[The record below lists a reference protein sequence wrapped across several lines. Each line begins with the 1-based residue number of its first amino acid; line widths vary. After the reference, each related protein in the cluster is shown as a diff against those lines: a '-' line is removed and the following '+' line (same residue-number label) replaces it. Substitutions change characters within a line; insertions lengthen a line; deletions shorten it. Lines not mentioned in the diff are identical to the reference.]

1 MPALGNALGLPFQR
15 RGVSFVGPL
24 DTLSTG
30 LVGAWSVARRLLASY
45 TGPWLRVRRSSDN
58 AEQDCTTVAGILS
71 FCGAGNGFVV
81 TVYDQ
86 TGNGRDL
93 TQGTAVNQAQIVTS
107 GALTAGLNGLA
118 AMSNH
123 NGGCGYLGSVGA
135 RTPTA
140 VSYSFVG
147 IPCASGGYNGQ
158 VGNPSAAFAPNSS
171 ILLYSPSDTTLQNY
185 TAFATR
191 GNALTVTAG
200 AGLAAG
206 VEVGPSNVT
215 HYKNGIANTAGAY
228 APTLNF
234 ANFGLWAAGVSVGGI
249 GITNATAAEMILWE
263 GARGSA
269 LATLGAEQKT
279 TFGL

>member
-30 LVGAWSVARRLLASY
+30 IVGAWSVARRLLASY

-86 TGNGRDL
+86 TGNGRNL
-93 TQGTAVNQAQIVTS
+93 TQGTAANQAQIVTS
-107 GALTAGLNGLA
+107 GVLTAGLNGLA
-118 AMSNH
+118 SMKNH
-123 NGGCGYLGSVGA
+123 TGGCGYLATIGA

-140 VSYSFVG
+140 ASYAFVG
-147 IPCASGGYNGQ
+147 VPCAAGGYNGQ
-158 VGNPSAAFAPNSS
+158 VGNPSASFAPNGA
-171 ILLYSPSDTTLQNY
+171 ILLYNPSDTTLQGY
-185 TAFATR
+185 IAFATR
-191 GNALTVTAG
+191 GNALTITPG
-200 AGLAAG
+200 AAVVAG
-206 VEVGPSNVT
+206 VEAGPSNVT
-215 HYKNGIANTAGAY
+215 HYKNGVANTPAAYTPTFNYSEFGIWSAGGTA
-228 APTLNF
+228 
-234 ANFGLWAAGVSVGGI
+234 GGI
-249 GITNATAAEMILWE
+249 GSINATAAEMILWD
-263 GARGSA
+263 GARSSA

>member
-30 LVGAWSVARRLLASY
+30 LVGAWSVARRLLANY
-45 TGPWLRVRRSSDN
+45 NNAWLRVRRSSDN
-58 AEQDCTTVAGILS
+58 AELDCTTVASILA

-93 TQGTAVNQAQIVTS
+93 TQSTAGNQAQIVTS

-118 AMSNH
+118 AMRNH
-123 NGGCGYLGSVGA
+123 NGSCGYRATIGA

-140 VSYSFVG
+140 ASYAFVG
-147 IPCASGGYNGQ
+147 VPCASGGYNGQ
-158 VGNPSAAFAPNSS
+158 VGNPSAAFAPNGA
-171 ILLYSPSDTTLQNY
+171 ILLYNPSDTTLQDY
-185 TAFATR
+185 IAFGTR
-191 GNALTVTAG
+191 GNALTIAAG
-200 AGLAAG
+200 AAVAAG
-206 VEVGPSNVT
+206 VEAGPSNVT
-215 HYKNGIANTAGAY
+215 HYKSGVANTPGAY
-228 APTLNF
+228 TPTFNYSEFGIWF
-234 ANFGLWAAGVSVGGI
+234 AGGTVGGTGTI
-249 GITNATAAEMILWE
+249 NATAAEMILWD
-263 GARGSA
+263 GARSSA

-279 TFGL
+279 TFDL

>member
-30 LVGAWSVARRLLASY
+30 IVGAWSVARRLLASY

-58 AEQDCTTVAGILS
+58 AEQDCTTVASILA

-81 TVYDQ
+81 TIYDQ
-86 TGNGRDL
+86 TGLVDDL
-93 TQGTAVNQAQIVTS
+93 TQGTAAHQAKIVS
-107 GALTAGLNGLA
+107 GGALVSGINGLA

-123 NGGCGYLGSVGA
+123 NGSCGYSGSVGA

-147 IPCASGGYNGQ
+147 VPCVTGGYNGQ
-158 VGNPSAAFAPNSS
+158 VGNPSAAFAPNGS
-171 ILLYSPSDTTLQNY
+171 ILLYSPSDTTLQNF
-185 TAFATR
+185 TAFGTR
-191 GNALTVTAG
+191 GNALAVTAG
-200 AGLAAG
+200 SPVSAG
-206 VEVGPSNVT
+206 VVLGPSNVT

-228 APTLNF
+228 SPTLNF
-234 ANFGLWAAGVSVGGI
+234 ADFGLWTAGGTVGGT
-249 GITNATAAEMILWE
+249 GTTNATAAEMILWE
-263 GARGSA
+263 GTQAAA
-269 LATLGAEQKT
+269 LAAIGVDQQT
-279 TFGL
+279 TFNT

>member
-86 TGNGRDL
+86 TGNGRNL
-93 TQGTAVNQAQIVTS
+93 TQGTAANQAKIVTS
-107 GALTAGLNGLA
+107 GALTASLNGLA
-118 AMSNH
+118 AMYNH
-123 NGGCGYLGSVGA
+123 TGNCGYSGSVGA

-147 IPCASGGYNGQ
+147 IPCTAGGYNGQ
-158 VGNPSAAFAPNSS
+158 VGNPSASYAPNGS
-171 ILLYSPSDTTLQNY
+171 ILLYSQSNTALQNY
-185 TAFATR
+185 TAFGVR
-191 GNALTVTAG
+191 GNALAVTAG
-200 AGLAAG
+200 SPVSAG
-206 VEVGPSNVT
+206 VVLGPSNVT

-228 APTLNF
+228 SPTLNF
-234 ANFGLWAAGVSVGGI
+234 ADFGLWLAGGTVGGL
-249 GITNATAAEMILWE
+249 GTTNATAAEMILWE
-263 GARGSA
+263 GAQGPA
-269 LATLGAEQKT
+269 LAAIGAEQQT
-279 TFGL
+279 TFNT

>member
-1 MPALGNALGLPFQR
+1 MLTLANKLRLSSPITGG
-15 RGVSFVGPL
+15 FVGPL

-30 LVGAWSVARRLLASY
+30 LVGAWSVARRLLANY
-45 TGPWLRVRRSSDN
+45 NNAWLRVRRSSDN
-58 AEQDCTTVAGILS
+58 AELDCTTVASILA

-93 TQGTAVNQAQIVTS
+93 TQSTACNQAQIVTS
-107 GALTAGLNGLA
+107 GALVSGINGLA
-118 AMSNH
+118 AMRNH
-123 NGGCGYLGSVGA
+123 NGSCGYLGSVGA

-147 IPCASGGYNGQ
+147 IPCITGGYNGQ
-158 VGNPSAAFAPNSS
+158 VGNPSAAFAPNGS

-185 TAFATR
+185 TAFGTR

-200 AGLAAG
+200 SPVSAG
-206 VEVGPSNVT
+206 VILGPSNVT
-215 HYKNGIANTAGAY
+215 HYKNGTANTAGAY
-228 APTLNF
+228 SPTLNF
-234 ANFGLWAAGVSVGGI
+234 ADFGLWYAGGTVGGT
-249 GITNATAAEMILWE
+249 GTTNATAAEMILWE

>member
-86 TGNGRDL
+86 TGNGRNL
-93 TQGTAVNQAQIVTS
+93 TQGTAANQAQIVTS
-107 GALTAGLNGLA
+107 GALTASLNGLA

-123 NGGCGYLGSVGA
+123 TGGCGYSGSVGA

-147 IPCASGGYNGQ
+147 VPYSGGGYYGQ
-158 VGNPSAAFAPNSS
+158 VGNPSAAFAPNGS
-171 ILLYSPSDTTLQNY
+171 ILLYSPSATTLQNY
-185 TAFATR
+185 TAFGLR
-191 GNALTVTAG
+191 GNALAVTAG
-200 AGLAAG
+200 SPVSAG
-206 VEVGPSNVT
+206 VVLGPSNVT

-228 APTLNF
+228 SPTLNF
-234 ANFGLWAAGVSVGGI
+234 ADFGLWTAGGTVGGA
-249 GITNATAAEMILWE
+249 GTTNATAAEMILWE
-263 GARGSA
+263 GAQGPA
-269 LATLGAEQKT
+269 LAAIGAEQQT
-279 TFGL
+279 TFNT

>member
-30 LVGAWSVARRLLASY
+30 IVGAWSVARRLLASY

-58 AEQDCTTVAGILS
+58 AEQDCTTVASILA

-81 TVYDQ
+81 TIYDQ
-86 TGNGRDL
+86 TGLVDDL
-93 TQGTAVNQAQIVTS
+93 TQGTAANQAQIVTS
-107 GALTAGLNGLA
+107 GVLTAGLNGLA
-118 AMSNH
+118 SMCNH
-123 NGGCGYLGSVGA
+123 TGGCGYRATIGA

-140 VSYSFVG
+140 ASYSFVG
-147 IPCASGGYNGQ
+147 VPCASSGYNGQ
-158 VGNPSAAFAPNSS
+158 VGNPSAAFAPNGS
-171 ILLYSPSDTTLQNY
+171 ILLYSPTDTTLQNY
-185 TAFATR
+185 TAFGTR

-200 AGLAAG
+200 AAVAAG
-206 VEVGPSNVT
+206 VEAGASNVT
-215 HYKNGIANTAGAY
+215 HYKSGVANTAGAY
-228 APTLNF
+228 TPTFNYSE
-234 ANFGLWAAGVSVGGI
+234 FGIWVGGGTVSGTGTI
-249 GITNATAAEMILWE
+249 NATAAEMILWD